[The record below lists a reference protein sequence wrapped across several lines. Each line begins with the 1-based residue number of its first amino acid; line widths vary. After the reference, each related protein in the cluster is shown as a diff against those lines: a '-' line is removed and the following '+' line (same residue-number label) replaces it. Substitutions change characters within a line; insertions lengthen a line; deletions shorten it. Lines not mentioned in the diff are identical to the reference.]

1 MIKKI
6 FSGLAVFL
14 CLLLAGSLQ
23 AASPQDSTQAD
34 ASPECLLEIKHK
46 KIRSKK
52 LVKDRKV
59 VMKITGSESFDIHGR
74 IDLGPLTWQKSS
86 FMRRKNL
93 LKIKAIVPAGLEPG
107 IIPIWVDDCYGEI
120 EIVGPEC
127 KPLRDFVTGPQTLIS
142 DDIEREYYLK
152 LPSPY
157 DSKISYPL
165 IFAFHGFTGD
175 YTNFTEGYYD
185 LQEAVGEQAILVY
198 PNALEIN
205 GETQWDLEAD
215 LGFFNDLY
223 AELEA
228 NLCFDKRK
236 VFAVGHSNGAA
247 FTNMLGCRR
256 GDVLR
261 AIGPVSGIFSEDYE
275 EQACIGQVAS
285 ITMHGDN
292 DTTIPQ
298 ELALPGRDYW
308 VAINSCSSEASESTP
323 GVDPTCVAYADC
335 DPEYPVQF
343 CEYSGKHNWP
353 DLGGEAIWT
362 FFKSLVPADPSS
374 TPGTGEP
381 PLLPKGSA
389 SIKIKFPLDFAG
401 TPDLIALSLY
411 TSGTTLPPTSAP
423 KNILTDGFPVG
434 DYTLGQVTEYNEV
447 EIILRDVAFGD
458 YAFIVAVY
466 VEGGLYPV
474 PTPGKDYMGLQEIT
488 IDSSIINIETPFDLE
503 LLVYD

>member
-1 MIKKI
+1 MIKKR
-6 FSGLAVFL
+6 FLGLAVFL
-14 CLLLAGSLQ
+14 CLLLAGSVQ
-23 AASPQDSTQAD
+23 AAGPQGSTQSD
-34 ASPECLLEIKHK
+34 AYPECRLEITYK
-46 KIRSKK
+46 KIHSEK
-52 LVKDRKV
+52 LFKHRKRTL
-59 VMKITGSESFDIHGR
+59 KITGDEYFDAHGQA
-74 IDLGPLTWQKSS
+74 DLGPLT
-86 FMRRKNL
+86 L
-93 LKIKAIVPAGLEPG
+93 LKQSINTKKNRLKVKVRVPAELEPG
-107 IIPIWVDDCYGEI
+107 MISIKVGDCYGEI
-120 EIVGPEC
+120 EILGPEC
-127 KPLRDFVTGPQTLIS
+127 EPAIDFVTGVLTLTS
-142 DDIEREYYLK
+142 DEVEREYYLK

-157 DSKISYPL
+157 DPKISYPL
-165 IFAFHGFTGD
+165 IFGFHGFTGD

-185 LQEAVGEQAILVY
+185 LQEAVGDEAILVY

-205 GETQWDLEAD
+205 GKTQWDLEAD

-236 VFAVGHSNGAA
+236 VFAVGHSNGAV

-275 EQACIGQVAS
+275 EKACIGQVAS

-308 VAINSCSSEASESTP
+308 VAINSCSSEASESTQGANP
-323 GVDPTCVAYADC
+323 SCVAYTDC
-335 DPEYPVQF
+335 DPEYPVQY

-353 DLGGEAIWT
+353 DFGGAAIWT
-362 FFKSLVPADPSS
+362 FFKSLVPVIPSS
-374 TPGTGEP
+374 TPGIGEP
-381 PLLPKGSA
+381 PPLPKGSA
-389 SIKIKFPLDFAG
+389 SIKIKFPLDFVG

-411 TSGTTLPPTSAP
+411 ASGTTLPPVSAP
-423 KNILTDGFPVG
+423 KHILADGFPAG
-434 DYTLGQVTEYNEV
+434 EYTLGHVKEYNAV
-447 EIILRDVAFGD
+447 KIFLRDIEFGD

-466 VEGGLYPV
+466 VEGGVYPV

-488 IDSSIINIETPFDLE
+488 IDSSTINIETPFDLE
-503 LLVYD
+503 LLVYE